1 MQKFASKPMKEAAR
15 LAQGDVRAHLQTNTE
30 LQFVYDVC
38 TVATPFV
45 CLRYVLDAKRP
56 PLGDLGEEAFRH
68 AYGIDRCLTFKRGTR
83 RARVPTDWFGMVYA

>member
-1 MQKFASKPMKEAAR
+1 MQKFASKPVKEAAHM
-15 LAQGDVRAHLQTNTE
+15 AQGSASARLHTNTE

-38 TVATPFV
+38 NVCTSFV

-56 PLGDLGEEAFRH
+56 PLGDLDEAAFRN

>member
-1 MQKFASKPMKEAAR
+1 M
-15 LAQGDVRAHLQTNTE
+15 
-30 LQFVYDVC
+30 C

-56 PLGDLGEEAFRH
+56 PLRDLDEEAFRH
-68 AYGIDRCLTFKRGTR
+68 AYGIDRCLTFKRGTP

>member
-1 MQKFASKPMKEAAR
+1 MQKFASKPVKEAAR
-15 LAQGDVRAHLQTNTE
+15 LAQGGVRAHLRTNTE

-38 TVATPFV
+38 NVCTPFV

-56 PLGDLGEEAFRH
+56 PLGDLDEDAFRS

>member
-1 MQKFASKPMKEAAR
+1 MQKFASKPIKEAAL
-15 LAQGDVRAHLQTNTE
+15 LAHGDVRSHLQTKTE

-38 TVATPFV
+38 NVCTPFV

>member
-15 LAQGDVRAHLQTNTE
+15 LAQGDVRAHLRTNTE